1 MYRLSSVPTSSCR
14 PVCLM
19 LARRLV
25 LAQLVMEMSILL
37 VVLSLGIAHVA
48 SHYFGLDDLLLDVGA
63 FMADL
68 AGRRSVLFPKI
79 QREAGET

>member
-1 MYRLSSVPTSSCR
+1 MTKES
-14 PVCLM
+14 
-19 LARRLV
+19 AD
-25 LAQLVMEMSILL
+25 
-37 VVLSLGIAHVA
+37 SLGTCTKSFSRPNRLFFGGTHV
-48 SHYFGLDDLLLDVGA
+48 HVGA

>member
-1 MYRLSSVPTSSCR
+1 MVDQVDIVIVTLCPTKEC
-14 PVCLM
+14 
-19 LARRLV
+19 
-25 LAQLVMEMSILL
+25 
-37 VVLSLGIAHVA
+37 
-48 SHYFGLDDLLLDVGA
+48 VGG

>member
-1 MYRLSSVPTSSCR
+1 MLDREVGMIYASSDSMAV
-14 PVCLM
+14 
-19 LARRLV
+19 
-25 LAQLVMEMSILL
+25 AQ
-37 VVLSLGIAHVA
+37 AA
-48 SHYFGLDDLLLDVGA
+48 YVGA

>member
-1 MYRLSSVPTSSCR
+1 MCNAASDGDRYSGRTEP
-14 PVCLM
+14 
-19 LARRLV
+19 
-25 LAQLVMEMSILL
+25 AQVS
-37 VVLSLGIAHVA
+37 GGHGA
-48 SHYFGLDDLLLDVGA
+48 GVGA

>member
-1 MYRLSSVPTSSCR
+1 MILGQVDMVIVTLCPTKEC
-14 PVCLM
+14 
-19 LARRLV
+19 
-25 LAQLVMEMSILL
+25 
-37 VVLSLGIAHVA
+37 
-48 SHYFGLDDLLLDVGA
+48 VGA